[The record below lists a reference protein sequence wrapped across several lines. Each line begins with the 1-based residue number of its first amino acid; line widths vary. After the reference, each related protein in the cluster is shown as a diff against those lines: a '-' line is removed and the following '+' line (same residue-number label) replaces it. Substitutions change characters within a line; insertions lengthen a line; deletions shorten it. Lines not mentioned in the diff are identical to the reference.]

1 VSANTSLAILA
12 VAIESSVLTKAR
24 FEVVV
29 DEKNWRETAIATDG
43 GL

>member
-12 VAIESSVLTKAR
+12 VTIESSVLTKAR

-29 DEKNWRETAIATDG
+29 DEKNRRESAISGDG